1 MENKNYE
8 FHALGAY
15 KEKIFDLI
23 LKHDLSELLIDILM
37 PTIKN
42 ENFDKTEN
50 FLGGKYR
57 INGQQIILERH
68 IFDVPFIYSTVT
80 DTRGVICMD
89 TNISGC
95 SKSLKEMIIDIS
107 VACHKNILEIDDD
120 VRMKYFKLGY
130 IGRNRVDIAIAII
143 GDILNDSDKFGIGKL
158 VPAKYDPTQSL
169 FPNRDFWEKIL
180 RYSCTDFMK
189 DYTKT

>member
-1 MENKNYE
+1 
-8 FHALGAY
+8 
-15 KEKIFDLI
+15 
-23 LKHDLSELLIDILM
+23 
-37 PTIKN
+37 
-42 ENFDKTEN
+42 
-50 FLGGKYR
+50 
-57 INGQQIILERH
+57 
-68 IFDVPFIYSTVT
+68 
-80 DTRGVICMD
+80 
-89 TNISGC
+89 
-95 SKSLKEMIIDIS
+95 MIIDIS